1 MKRIITDEIRQG
13 VIDNYVNKQWGQI
26 KSGKPYGVGQ
36 KSVNKILKEANI
48 PIRTLQ
54 EANALHRDKM
64 KMPFN
69 EDYFDIETPNMAY
82 ILGLIASDGNINR
95 DRNCISIKLNSTDK
109 EILERIRQELDMVRP
124 IRDYITNS
132 GQAFSD
138 LSMSSIKVKKL
149 LKERYNIGPNKTFN
163 LIFPYN
169 LNRIYWIDFIRGYF
183 DGDGWISLHA
193 NKQIQSGI
201 CGACKDV
208 LQTMVDYLYEDFNI
222 PKVDVYKETS
232 KYVRKNKE
240 HSIIYRIVYGKAS
253 TELLYDAFYNN
264 NNKSTLFLQRK
275 KDKFD
280 FLFKK

>member
-149 LKERYNIGPNKTFN
+149 LKEQINADIVIDLHRDAIGDYSYAPTVRIGEEEASQLMFVIGTDGGGLEHQNWNQNLKFAIKVQEKANELYPGLFKPIILRNSRYNQHLAK
-163 LIFPYN
+163 
-169 LNRIYWIDFIRGYF
+169 
-183 DGDGWISLHA
+183 
-193 NKQIQSGI
+193 
-201 CGACKDV
+201 GACIIEV
-208 LQTMVDYLYEDFNI
+208 GATGNTMEQCLNSMKYLA
-222 PKVDVYKETS
+222 KVVNE
-232 KYVRKNKE
+232 VIE
-240 HSIIYRIVYGKAS
+240 
-253 TELLYDAFYNN
+253 E
-264 NNKSTLFLQRK
+264 
-275 KDKFD
+275 
-280 FLFKK
+280 